1 MNSNSIVEKLFAT
14 KEFATLPTVTMKILD
29 MLENEKA
36 RESVD
41 IRVLAKLIETDAS
54 LTLKLIRIANSP
66 LFAIRDYVTSVQQAS
81 VILGLNKVTN
91 IVLGISI
98 FSKFMYSSVPGMQEV
113 LNQYWWHTSST
124 GVVSK
129 SLTKKIGHN
138 FGDREFIGGL
148 FHDIGKLAMMQCDFE
163 LFKKVIDLVN
173 DDGNTI
179 LEAEK
184 TIFGATHTEVGAEI
198 AKRWHLPKDFAMIIK
213 YKNDFTAAP
222 PESRNI
228 IAVINLSNMLC
239 DMWGAGFYEGI
250 QSIAFEDTPEWKH
263 IEKISKNKN
272 LDFEEI
278 TFSLEK
284 DYVHS
289 TEFLKIMGS

>member
-1 MNSNSIVEKLFAT
+1 MNSNIIVEKLFAT

-29 MLENEKA
+29 MLENEKSRDA
-36 RESVD
+36 VD
-41 IRVLAKLIETDAS
+41 VRVLSKLIETDAS

-66 LFAIRDYVTSVQQAS
+66 LFAVRDYITSVHQAI

-98 FSKFMYSSVPGMQEV
+98 FSKFMYSTIPGMQEI

-124 GVVSK
+124 GTVSK
-129 SLTKKIGHN
+129 SLTKKIGLH
-138 FGDREFIGGL
+138 FGDKEFIGGL

-173 DDGNTI
+173 DTGNTI
-179 LEAEK
+179 IEAEK
-184 TIFGATHTEVGAEI
+184 TIFGAVHTDVGGEI
-198 AKRWHLPKDFAMIIK
+198 AKRWHLPKDFTTIIK
-213 YKNDFTAAP
+213 YHNNFAAAP
-222 PESRNI
+222 PENRNVV
-228 IAVINLSNMLC
+228 AVINLSNMLC
-239 DMWGAGFYEGI
+239 EVWGAGFYEGI
-250 QSIAFEDTPEWKH
+250 QSIAFEETPEWKH

-284 DYVHS
+284 DYAHS
-289 TEFLKIMGS
+289 KDFLRIMGI